1 VKIAIFTKSNL
12 QIQCNFHQNSNTI
25 LYRPWKSN
33 SSYGKKQT
41 NKQTK
46 PRIAKT
52 ILNNKRISGEITI
65 SDLKLYYRAISIK
78 TAWYWHRNRQVDQWE
93 RIEDPE
99 INPHS
104 LRHMIFDK
112 EAKTI
117 QWKMRASS
125 THGADLTGCL
135 HIEGCKLIHI
145 YHPSQ
150 NSSQVDQRPQRKS
163 GYTKANRTESGE

>member
-1 VKIAIFTKSNL
+1 MKIAILPKAIYRFNAISIKIPTQFFTDL
-12 QIQCNFHQNSNTI
+12 ERAIPHM
-25 LYRPWKSN
+25 
-33 SSYGKKQT
+33 KKK
-41 NKQTK
+41 N
-46 PRIAKT
+46 RIAKT

-65 SDLKLYYRAISIK
+65 PDLKLYYRAISIK

-117 QWKMRASS
+117 Q
-125 THGADLTGCL
+125 
-135 HIEGCKLIHI
+135 
-145 YHPSQ
+145 
-150 NSSQVDQRPQRKS
+150 
-163 GYTKANRTESGE
+163 